1 MFGLD
6 SIQQE
11 TIGLNFVLNQLMPIS
26 PYGAEQK
33 KQIKPF
39 TRSNPEA
46 LLECFDNIEK
56 IIALTKNDN
65 AGLEEL
71 CFHLMSLKQI
81 RGVALKCENHTLH
94 QVDLF
99 ELKNFLITFEKL
111 ELVFRRLH
119 EQVQFVKI
127 DLQALCQ
134 ALEILDSEGKRIAAF
149 VVDSPELRVIRQEKL
164 NIEVL
169 LQQEKTQSGESVFTT
184 KRFQIVKREAEEEA
198 RVMNE
203 LTEKL
208 RLHVSTILAN
218 INNIG
223 KLDLIIAKA
232 KLALKYGGV
241 RPKLSKQAEVSL
253 KNMHNPYV
261 EDALAK
267 SNQTMTP
274 VTLTLPKGMTI
285 ITGANMGGKSVSVKT
300 AVLNVLLCQMGFFVF
315 AESAEIPLFDGICL
329 ISEDMQDI
337 EQGLSSFGAEI
348 RRLDEIAGRLKKEF
362 LFVALDEFAKGTNP
376 EEGACIVRAI
386 ASYLSE
392 SGSVCVMTTHYD
404 RVVSPQFKHYQVAGL
419 KLPEKKQVEK
429 RKISQIAEYM
439 DYNLIE
445 VDSTT
450 APPRDALNI
459 CKLLGLEQEILTLIE
474 SEYA

>member
-6 SIQQE
+6 NIQQE
-11 TIGLNFVLNQLMPIS
+11 TIGLNFVFNQLMPIS
-26 PYGAEQK
+26 PYGAEYK

-39 TRSNPEA
+39 ARSNPKA

-56 IIALTKNDN
+56 IITLTKNDN
-65 AGLEEL
+65 VSLEEL

-81 RGVALKCENHTLH
+81 RGVALKCENNTLH

-99 ELKNFLITFEKL
+99 ELKNFLLTFEKL

-127 DLQALCQ
+127 DLKLLSQALD
-134 ALEILDSEGKRIAAF
+134 ILDSEGKRIAAF
-149 VVDSPELRVIRQEKL
+149 VVDSPELRAIRQEKL

-169 LQQEKTQSGESVFTT
+169 LQQEKTQSGESMLST

-198 RVMNE
+198 RVMND
-203 LTEKL
+203 LTERL
-208 RLHVSTILAN
+208 RLHVSTILTN

-232 KLALKYGGV
+232 KLALKYGCV
-241 RPKLSKQAEVSL
+241 RPKLSEWEEVSL

-261 EDALAK
+261 ADALAK
-267 SNQTMTP
+267 TNQTMTT

-329 ISEDMQDI
+329 LSEDMQDI

-386 ASYLSE
+386 ASFLSE
-392 SGSVCVMTTHYD
+392 SGSICVMTTHYD
-404 RVVSPQFKHYQVAGL
+404 RVVSPKFKHYQVAGL
-419 KLPEKKQVEK
+419 KLPKTERVEK
-429 RKISQIAEYM
+429 RKISHIAEYM

-445 VDSTT
+445 VDSFT

-459 CKLLGLEQEILTLIE
+459 CKLFGLEQEILARIE
-474 SEYA
+474 NEYA